1 MGNCVKIRI
10 IFDWVYATLLTNEQS
25 ILLGNAIKAFRTAR
39 NLTQRDLAR
48 AGTISFNQVYLL
60 EAGKAPNV
68 RQLTLSTISN
78 AMQLTD
84 GEAAHLMRIAGFD
97 TANADYVALS
107 TDESKLIE
115 QLRELGPDVAAVIYD
130 SVEGMVLNRNARRS

>member
-1 MGNCVKIRI
+1 MGNCVKSRI
-10 IFDWVYATLLTNEQS
+10 LFDWVYATLLTNEQS

>member
-1 MGNCVKIRI
+1 MGNCVKSRI

-84 GEAAHLMRIAGFD
+84 GESAHLMRIAGFD

>member
-1 MGNCVKIRI
+1 MGNCVKSRI

-115 QLRELGPDVAAVIYD
+115 QLRELGPDVAAVFYD